1 MTQID
6 SKLCTVT
13 KKVGNKNTGKNGN
26 TKKLY
31 SFGRKYNVLVE
42 GVVVGLIICILAKKA
57 VLQETQ

>member
-26 TKKLY
+26 TKKY
-31 SFGRKYNVLVE
+31 TVFGRNYNVLVE
-42 GVVVGLIICILAKKA
+42 GVVGLIICILAKKA
-57 VLQETQ
+57 VLQESQ

>member
-26 TKKLY
+26 TKNIQ
-31 SFGRKYNVLVE
+31 FLVE
-42 GVVVGLIICILAKKA
+42 NI
-57 VLQETQ
+57 TYW

>member
-26 TKKLY
+26 TKKIY
-31 SFGRKYNVLVE
+31 SFWYRKYNVLVE
-42 GVVVGLIICILAKKA
+42 GVVGLIICILAKKA
-57 VLQETQ
+57 VLQESQ